1 MIVGLGTGTL
11 FSSLALPR
19 NLIGVADAEGEFL
32 VTDDGTFVVDD
43 AGRYILTNTQI
54 KTIVTDT
61 GDTLVDDLGNSLI
74 EYNFDGE
81 TTSAPDPE

>member
-43 AGRYILTNTQI
+43 AGRYILTNTHI
-54 KTIVTDT
+54 KNCVNYGHNKLTSRSNCELY
-61 GDTLVDDLGNSLI
+61 TLCN
-74 EYNFDGE
+74 
-81 TTSAPDPE
+81 